1 MSGAG
6 GRTGRLPVAW
16 IPAAARGAR
25 LSETT
30 TPADVERT
38 FGSLLEAG
46 HHLAPD
52 QVAVTVARH
61 MAAIGMDDVAIYLV
75 DLDQR
80 RLVALG
86 PAEALT
92 LGEALE
98 IDATPAG
105 QAFRTQKAV
114 CEPLAAGAGSRLWLP
129 LIDGADRL
137 GVLATTVAEA
147 DDRTRARA
155 MHMASITAGLVVSKS
170 AYGDN
175 LVLTRR
181 LREMDLAAEMRW
193 SMLPPLTYTGDR
205 VAVAGM
211 LEPAYEI
218 AGDAFD
224 YAVNG
229 DVAHVAIIDAMGHG
243 LEASRM
249 ANLAVGSYRHSRRHG
264 LDLEETFS
272 AMDGVVADQF
282 GTEKF
287 VTGQLVR
294 LDLTTGRLTWVN
306 AGHPRPLL
314 WRDGRPY
321 DDLHCETSLPLG
333 MGYVPAEVAEVS
345 LEPGDAVLFLTDG
358 VVEARSPEGEFF
370 GRDRLARMWLEVS
383 AGGELPAEILRRL
396 CHSILDH
403 QQGRLQDD
411 ATLLMVVWNG
421 P

>member
-1 MSGAG
+1 M
-6 GRTGRLPVAW
+6 
-16 IPAAARGAR
+16 
-25 LSETT
+25 
-30 TPADVERT
+30 ERAL
-38 FGSLLEAG
+38 GSLLEVA
-46 HHLAPD
+46 HRLAPD
-52 QVAVTVARH
+52 QVAATVASH
-61 MAAIGMDDVAIYLV
+61 MAAIGMGDVAVYLV

-80 RLVALG
+80 RLVLLG
-86 PAEALT
+86 PAGSGPEDPLD
-92 LGEALE
+92 

-105 QAFRTQKAV
+105 QAFRTQQTV
-114 CEPLAAGAGSRLWLP
+114 SEPPAGAGTRLWVP

-137 GVLATTVAEA
+137 GVLRTTVAA
-147 DDRTRARA
+147 VDDVTRRRARN
-155 MHMASITAGLVVSKS
+155 MASITAALVVSKS
-170 AYGDN
+170 SYGDN

-181 LREMDLAAEMRW
+181 LRDTDLAAEMRW
-193 SMLPPLTYTGDR
+193 SMLPPLTFTNDR
-205 VAVAGM
+205 VALAGM

-249 ANLAVGSYRHSRRHG
+249 ANLAVGSYRHSRRRG
-264 LDLEETFS
+264 LSLKDTFS
-272 AMDGVVADQF
+272 AMDKVAAEQF
-282 GTEKF
+282 GPEKF

-294 LDLTTGRLTWVN
+294 LDLPTGRLTWVN

-314 WRDGRPY
+314 WRNGQKAA
-321 DDLHCETSLPLG
+321 DLRCETSLPLG
-333 MGYVPAEVAEVS
+333 LGYVPAEVAEVS

-358 VVEARSPEGEFF
+358 VIEARSPEGEFF
-370 GRDRLARMWLEVS
+370 GRTRLAQMWLEVG

-396 CHSILDH
+396 CHGILDH

-411 ATLLMVVWNG
+411 ATLLMLVWTG

>member
-1 MSGAG
+1 M
-6 GRTGRLPVAW
+6 
-16 IPAAARGAR
+16 
-25 LSETT
+25 
-30 TPADVERT
+30 
-38 FGSLLEAG
+38 GSLLEAA
-46 HHLAPD
+46 HRLAPD
-52 QVAVTVARH
+52 DVAVTVAGH

-75 DLDQR
+75 DIDQR
-80 RLVALG
+80 RLVPLG
-86 PAEALT
+86 PEGST
-92 LGEALE
+92 PGELLD
-98 IDATPAG
+98 INVTPAG
-105 QAFRTQKAV
+105 QAFRTQKPV
-114 CEPLAAGAGSRLWLP
+114 CPPAPAGAGARLWVP

-137 GVLATTVAEA
+137 GVLGTTVAEA
-147 DDRTRARA
+147 DDDTRRRA
-155 MHMASITAGLVVSKS
+155 MHMASITAALVVSKS

-175 LVLTRR
+175 LVLSRR
-181 LREMDLAAEMRW
+181 LRDMDLAAEMRW
-193 SMLPPLTYTGDR
+193 SMLPPLTFTNDR

-229 DVAHVAIIDAMGHG
+229 DVAHLAIIDAMGHG

-264 LDLEETFS
+264 LTLEETFS
-272 AMDGVVADQF
+272 AMDKVAAEQF
-282 GTEKF
+282 GPEKF

-294 LDLTTGRLTWVN
+294 LDLPTGRLTWVN

-314 WRDGRPY
+314 WRSGQPAA
-321 DDLHCETSLPLG
+321 DLRCETSLPLG

-358 VVEARSPEGEFF
+358 VVEARSPGGEFF
-370 GRDRLARMWLEVS
+370 GRDRLAQMWLEAG
-383 AGGELPAEILRRL
+383 AGGQLPAEILRRL
-396 CHSILDH
+396 CHGILDH

-411 ATLLMVVWNG
+411 ATLLMVVWTG